1 MSASRPP
8 SASNPLLHSGAVQLL
23 ASPQVSRV
31 TRVPLPLPKSLWST
45 FLGAIAIG
53 STAAAVGAYY
63 ITLTVVFPEGSLPTF
78 FAILGGCVAL
88 SVGAMVATHHRL
100 THHLTAWIKQPGDS
114 VDLDAWRQALNYPEL
129 MSTSIGVAALL
140 VCVLAAG
147 LTSALVGGHLVLH
160 VIVGGTLAAVL
171 DALFAWMFIE
181 HRMRRVLRAMAARD
195 PMLPVGGSGIIGIG
209 IGTKMAIVIVGVS
222 VVGAVVAGTL
232 AYRGAEAAVAGGG
245 LEGLAL
251 RIFAVTVIGLL
262 VSLSGCLLVARQ
274 ATVTLEELTEM
285 LSDLS
290 PESYSQRALPC
301 DGDETGHLM
310 SAVNR
315 MLDGLEEREFIKDA
329 FSRYVT
335 RQVSDVV
342 LQGGLDLGGEM
353 RHVTILMTD
362 IRGFTTMS
370 ENMSPRTVVKLL
382 NRYFTAMVEACMEHD
397 GLIDKFIGDAIMV
410 VFGAPAR
417 TEPAVS
423 ALKAARAALAMTERL
438 EGLNRELISEGLTP
452 LKTGIGIHSGEA
464 IAGNIGSPQRL
475 NYTVI
480 GDAVNIAARIET
492 ASKEL
497 ACDLLISEA
506 TRELL
511 GPRAVVG
518 TGEVVQLKGKSMPT
532 RVFPLLGL
540 RDDIA
545 SGHEAAS

>member
-1 MSASRPP
+1 M
-8 SASNPLLHSGAVQLL
+8 SGAIKLL
-23 ASPQVSRV
+23 ASPNRSR
-31 TRVPLPLPKSLWST
+31 TARAPRPLPKTLWST
-45 FLGAIAIG
+45 FFGAIAIG

-63 ITLTVVFPEGSLPTF
+63 ITLTVVFPPGALSIFL
-78 FAILGGCVAL
+78 AILAGFVGLSIVAM
-88 SVGAMVATHHRL
+88 AIAHNRL
-100 THHLTAWIKQPGDS
+100 TRKLVAWIDQPGDT
-114 VDLDAWRQALNYPEL
+114 VDLDAWRQALNYPVM
-129 MSTSIGVAALL
+129 MSIAIGVAALL
-140 VCVLAAG
+140 VCVLSAV
-147 LTSALVGGHLVLH
+147 LTTVFVGGALLIHI
-160 VIVGGTLAAVL
+160 IVGGVLAGIL

-181 HRMRRVLRAMAARD
+181 HRMRHVLRAMAARN
-195 PMLPVGGSGIIGIG
+195 PLLPVSGPRIIGIG

-251 RIFAVTVIGLL
+251 RIFGVTVLGLL
-262 VSLSGCLLVARQ
+262 VSLSGCLLVAQQ
-274 ATVTLEELTEM
+274 ATVTLQELTEM
-285 LSDLS
+285 LTNLS
-290 PESYSQRALPC
+290 PEGYSQRALPC

-353 RHVTILMTD
+353 RQVTILMAD
-362 IRGFTTMS
+362 IRGFTSMS
-370 ENMSPRTVVKLL
+370 EEMAPKTVVKLL

-417 TEPAVS
+417 TEPEVS
-423 ALKAARAALAMTERL
+423 ALSAARAGLAMNRRL
-438 EGLNRELISEGLTP
+438 LMLNCKLQAEGLDP
-452 LKTGIGIHSGEA
+452 LRIGIGIHSGDA

-497 ACDLLISEA
+497 AQNLLISEE
-506 TRELL
+506 TRKLL
-511 GPRAVVG
+511 GEQAIVG
-518 TGEVVQLKGKSMPT
+518 VGEVVQLKGKSKPT
-532 RVFPLLGL
+532 RVFPLMGL
-540 RDDIA
+540 REDA
-545 SGHEAAS
+545 SVEAV